1 MNNTS
6 DIGRI
11 SGMNQSKSGSPSQ
24 PTAAADA
31 PGSQVALRTPT
42 HAATLVEANEQLV
55 IATLRAVSAEE
66 ALRESG
72 RRKDEFLAMLGHEL
86 RNPLA
91 AIRNAAELLKGNDGK
106 DQSEWLYNVLIRQV
120 GHLTRLVDDLA
131 DIALLARGVMP
142 LQIRAVDLNEVIRTA
157 IEDAQ
162 PLFQHRCHDLTVQCP
177 DTPVWVDGDAI
188 RLAQIVGNLIT
199 NAAKYTDDNGKIAV
213 RLFVADATAVLTV
226 SDNGLGIAPD
236 MLTRIFE
243 LFVQDARAVDRS
255 HGGLGIGLALVQHLV
270 KKHLG
275 SIQAH
280 SDGPGTGS
288 RFVVRLPLRPRDQP
302 VSLPVDHAN
311 SPNVRVMVVDD
322 DAEAGQ
328 TLAMLL
334 GSRGF
339 QVRTAVDL
347 ASALHVA
354 RAFLPRMVLMDIAMP
369 GADGYEV
376 TRQLRALPE
385 MQDATYAALSGFGK
399 TEDLSRSQEAG
410 FVRHFVKPADPKAIL
425 MLLKHVFEG
434 KQ

>member
-1 MNNTS
+1 M
-6 DIGRI
+6 DIEHDDRGGVEADQTKDGQITFDLRHGVP
-11 SGMNQSKSGSPSQ
+11 SNETALLSP
-24 PTAAADA
+24 TY
-31 PGSQVALRTPT
+31 
-42 HAATLVEANEQLV
+42 AATLVEANEQLV
-55 IATLRAVSAEE
+55 IATMRALTAEE

-91 AIRNAAELLKGNDGK
+91 AIRNAAELLKDSDGK
-106 DQSEWLYNVLIRQV
+106 DQSEWLYNVLVRQV

-142 LQIRAVDLNEVIRTA
+142 LKIRGVDLNEVIRTA

-162 PLFQHRCHDLTVQCP
+162 PLFQHRCHDLTVQFP

-213 RLFVADATAVLTV
+213 RLVVADTTAILTV
-226 SDNGLGIAPD
+226 SDNGLGIAPG
-236 MLTRIFE
+236 MLSRIFE

-255 HGGLGIGLALVQHLV
+255 QGGLGIGLALVQHLV
-270 KKHLG
+270 QKHNG
-275 SIQAH
+275 SIQAY

-288 RFVVRLPLRPRDQP
+288 RFVVRFPLRPQVQP
-302 VSLPVDHAN
+302 VHFPVEQAP
-311 SPNVRVMVVDD
+311 SPNVRAMVVDD

-354 RAFLPRMVLMDIAMP
+354 RAFCPRMVLMDIAMP

-385 MQDATYAALSGFGK
+385 MQGATYAALSGFGK
-399 TEDLSRSQEAG
+399 AEDLIRSQEAG

-425 MLLKHVFEG
+425 MLLKLVFED

>member
-1 MNNTS
+1 MH
-6 DIGRI
+6 
-11 SGMNQSKSGSPSQ
+11 
-24 PTAAADA
+24 A
-31 PGSQVALRTPT
+31 
-42 HAATLVEANEQLV
+42 AATLVEANEQLV
-55 IATLRAVSAEE
+55 IATLRAVTAEE

-91 AIRNAAELLKGNDGK
+91 AIRNAAELLKDYDGK
-106 DQSEWLYNVLIRQV
+106 DPSEWLYNVLVRQV
-120 GHLTRLVDDLA
+120 GHLTRLVDDLS
-131 DIALLARGVMP
+131 DIALFARGVMT
-142 LQIRAVDLNEVIRTA
+142 LQLAAVDLNEVIRTA

-162 PLFQHRCHDLTVQCP
+162 PVLQHRCHDLTVQCP

-213 RLFVADATAVLTV
+213 RLGVAEATAVLTV
-226 SDNGLGIAPD
+226 SDNGLGIAAN
-236 MLTRIFE
+236 MLLRIFE

-270 KKHLG
+270 QKHHG
-275 SIQAH
+275 SIQAY

-288 RFVVRLPLRPRDQP
+288 RFVVRLPLQSRDQP
-302 VSLPVDHAN
+302 LSSPVEHAA
-311 SPNVRVMVVDD
+311 SPNARVMVVDD

-339 QVRTAVDL
+339 QARTAVDL
-347 ASALHVA
+347 RSALHVA
-354 RAFLPRMVLMDIAMP
+354 RAFRPRMVLMDIAMP

-385 MQDATYAALSGFGK
+385 MQGATYAALSGFGK
-399 TEDLSRSQEAG
+399 TEDLSRSQKDG

-425 MLLKHVFEG
+425 RLLKLVFETTG
-434 KQ
+434 